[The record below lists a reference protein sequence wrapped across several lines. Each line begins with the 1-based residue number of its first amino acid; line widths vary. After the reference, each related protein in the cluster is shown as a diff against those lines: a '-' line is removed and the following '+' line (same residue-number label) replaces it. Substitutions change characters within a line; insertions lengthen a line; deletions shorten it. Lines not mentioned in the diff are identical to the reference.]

1 MLRAHLGAEEL
12 AETEPGCP
20 EDGGAGPQPET
31 VAGRSPEDGGA
42 EAMLRLQQEVS
53 GLREEFR
60 KQEARWAATHRE
72 LRAQMD
78 ALVKQNLELRAGLRA
93 SERRRLEAKRSAAG
107 SVHLRRRS
115 EARVSESTFGK
126 MSPLPADTGIT
137 PKHAG
142 QSHSTALLGLP
153 SGKPISRETE
163 KTDSGKPIPCED
175 GDKAL
180 SRSLQDRHAKPPRRE
195 QASEEKPAPSE
206 DGKVLQ
212 QSPQSLQKWS
222 GGRSPA
228 PAALAVAPQDH
239 RAKDDPETRS
249 SPSRSDASRL
259 PARVPMDE
267 PTCSSPSVSEEP
279 QDLPVE
285 PELPPNVSQH
295 EDTKMKQEEE
305 GEIQHPKDKTHSAG
319 AGRARTAHRHPLE
332 VGRVPN
338 KQTEKVCPDGSK
350 EIVFPDG
357 TVQHLNDGREET
369 VFPDGTIVSV
379 ERNGDKTIVLSNGQ
393 REIHTAQFKRR
404 EYPDGTTKTVYHDGH
419 QETKDASGRVRVRD
433 EAGNIVL
440 DRK

>member
-1 MLRAHLGAEEL
+1 MLRAHLGAEEP

-20 EDGGAGPQPET
+20 EDGGAGPKPET
-31 VAGRSPEDGGA
+31 AAGYSPEDGGA
-42 EAMLRLQQEVS
+42 EAMMQLQQEVS

-60 KQEARWAATHRE
+60 RQEARWAATHRE

-93 SERRRLEAKRSAAG
+93 SERRRLEAKRSSAG
-107 SVHLRRRS
+107 SVHVRRRS
-115 EARVSESTFGK
+115 DARVSESAFGK
-126 MSPLPADTGIT
+126 TSPLPADTGIM

-142 QSHSTALLGLP
+142 RSHRAALPGLP

-163 KTDSGKPIPCED
+163 KTDSGKLIPCED

-180 SRSLQDRHAKPPRRE
+180 SRSLQDRHAKPPGRE
-195 QASEEKPAPSE
+195 QASEEKPALSE

-212 QSPQSLQKWS
+212 QSPRSLQKWS
-222 GGRSPA
+222 GRRSPA

-239 RAKDDPETRS
+239 RAQANPDTSS
-249 SPSRSDASRL
+249 SPSGSNAGRL

-267 PTCSSPSVSEEP
+267 TTCSSLSISEEL

-285 PELPPNVSQH
+285 PELPPNASQR
-295 EDTKMKQEEE
+295 EDTKIRQEEE
-305 GEIQHPKDKTHSAG
+305 GEVQHPKDETHSAG
-319 AGRARTAHRHPLE
+319 AGRAGAAHRRPLE
-332 VGRVPN
+332 AGRVPN
-338 KQTEKVCPDGSK
+338 KQSEKVCPGRSK

-357 TVQHLNDGREET
+357 TVQRLSDGREET

-404 EYPDGTTKTVYHDGH
+404 EYPDGSTKTVYHDGH
-419 QETKDASGRVRVRD
+419 QETKDASGRVKVRD
-433 EAGNIVL
+433 EAGSIIL

>member
-1 MLRAHLGAEEL
+1 MGFSRRRLPLLQSTGPRVLSLRVFLDQEL
-12 AETEPGCP
+12 IQ
-20 EDGGAGPQPET
+20 QP
-31 VAGRSPEDGGA
+31 
-42 EAMLRLQQEVS
+42 LHCKRLQQEVS

-72 LRAQMD
+72 LRAQVD

-107 SVHLRRRS
+107 SVHVRRHS
-115 EARVSESTFGK
+115 EARVPGPLFASPEHHPHSRVLGAGVSESAFGK

-142 QSHSTALLGLP
+142 QSNSAALLGLP
-153 SGKPISRETE
+153 SGKLISRETE

-180 SRSLQDRHAKPPRRE
+180 SRRLQDRHAKPRGRK

-222 GGRSPA
+222 GRRSPA

-239 RAKDDPETRS
+239 GAKDDPDTCS

-259 PARVPMDE
+259 PALVPTDE
-267 PTCSSPSVSEEP
+267 PTCSSPSISEEP

-285 PELPPNVSQH
+285 PELPPDASQH

-305 GEIQHPKDKTHSAG
+305 GEGQHPKDKGEQALSNSCKMDTFSKG
-319 AGRARTAHRHPLE
+319 
-332 VGRVPN
+332 
-338 KQTEKVCPDGSK
+338 TEKDV
-350 EIVFPDG
+350 
-357 TVQHLNDGREET
+357 RA
-369 VFPDGTIVSV
+369 
-379 ERNGDKTIVLSNGQ
+379 DKTTTHDVPI
-393 REIHTAQFKRR
+393 
-404 EYPDGTTKTVYHDGH
+404 GT
-419 QETKDASGRVRVRD
+419 
-433 EAGNIVL
+433 
-440 DRK
+440 

>member
-1 MLRAHLGAEEL
+1 
-12 AETEPGCP
+12 
-20 EDGGAGPQPET
+20 
-31 VAGRSPEDGGA
+31 
-42 EAMLRLQQEVS
+42 LQQEVS

-107 SVHLRRRS
+107 SVHVRRRS
-115 EARVSESTFGK
+115 EAR
-126 MSPLPADTGIT
+126 
-137 PKHAG
+137 
-142 QSHSTALLGLP
+142 
-153 SGKPISRETE
+153 PISRETE

-195 QASEEKPAPSE
+195 QASEEKPAPIIIFSYINE
-206 DGKVLQ
+206 YYLTLMLKN
-212 QSPQSLQKWS
+212 LQKWS
-222 GGRSPA
+222 GRRSPA

-239 RAKDDPETRS
+239 RAKDDPGEPPRAGFS
-249 SPSRSDASRL
+249 SCLLFAPRRWLLLSYNVTLS
-259 PARVPMDE
+259 
-267 PTCSSPSVSEEP
+267 P

-305 GEIQHPKDKTHSAG
+305 GEIQHPKDKGEQALSNSCKMDTFSKGTEKDVCADKTITPRRSNWDVKESPQDTRLVCFWCLQTHSAG
-319 AGRARTAHRHPLE
+319 AGRARTAHRRPLE

-338 KQTEKVCPDGSK
+338 KQTEKVCADGSK

-357 TVQHLNDGREET
+357 TVQRLNDGREET

>member
-1 MLRAHLGAEEL
+1 
-12 AETEPGCP
+12 
-20 EDGGAGPQPET
+20 
-31 VAGRSPEDGGA
+31 
-42 EAMLRLQQEVS
+42 
-53 GLREEFR
+53 
-60 KQEARWAATHRE
+60 
-72 LRAQMD
+72 
-78 ALVKQNLELRAGLRA
+78 
-93 SERRRLEAKRSAAG
+93 
-107 SVHLRRRS
+107 
-115 EARVSESTFGK
+115 

-180 SRSLQDRHAKPPRRE
+180 SRSLQDKHAKPPGRE

-212 QSPQSLQKWS
+212 QSPQNLQKWS
-222 GGRSPA
+222 GRRSPA

-239 RAKDDPETRS
+239 RAKDDPDTRS

-259 PARVPMDE
+259 PTRVPMDE

-279 QDLPVE
+279 Q
-285 PELPPNVSQH
+285 
-295 EDTKMKQEEE
+295 
-305 GEIQHPKDKTHSAG
+305 THSAG
-319 AGRARTAHRHPLE
+319 AGRARTAHRRPLE
-332 VGRVPN
+332 VGRVPE

-357 TVQHLNDGREET
+357 TVQRLNDGREET

-393 REIHTAQFKRR
+393 REVHTAQFKRR

-433 EAGNIVL
+433 EAGNIIL